1 MKRYSNKLIIERVQ
15 ANGFTTRELA
25 EKTKPFSVDGK
36 GLSHT
41 TAARM
46 LRPDY
51 DPKISYVE
59 IISHTLG
66 ISPRSNFIEREEI
79 GDSEG

>member
-15 ANGFTTRELA
+15 ASELTTRELA
-25 EKTKPFSVDGK
+25 EKTKPFSSDGK

-51 DPKISYVE
+51 DPKVSYVE

-66 ISPRSNFIEREEI
+66 ISPRSNFIETEGTEE
-79 GDSEG
+79 SEG